1 MPDFREALDIGK
13 VIVLDGAMGTEIY
26 RRGVFINRCY
36 DDLSRTNGN
45 LIQEIHTEYRQAGAE
60 VLETNTFGA
69 NRFRLRGYGLE
80 SEASAIN
87 TAAAR
92 LAREVA
98 GEDLFVAGSIGP
110 IGVRLEPYGATSR
123 SEAREAFREQA
134 AALSDGGVDLFLL
147 ETFSDLEEIQQA
159 IEGCREATD
168 LPVVAQ
174 ATIQTDGQTT
184 YGDKPEHIAEELE
197 AMGADAVGL
206 NCSVGPAIILGA
218 IQQMSRATDLPLA
231 ATPNAGLPRE
241 VQGRKIYLADP
252 EYMASYARKLVQ
264 AGVRIVGG
272 CCGTTPAHTREM
284 ASQLRAVAPRT
295 PVVTVGRELVGV
307 PGASVVDA
315 EVAVEPMPMAERS
328 AWGRRLAAGEVVTSV
343 EILPPRGADASGMLD
358 SCRWLKEAGVHA
370 VNVPDGARAMMRMS
384 VIAASS
390 LIEREVGIET
400 VVHYCCRDRNLLGM
414 MSDLIGAEA
423 LGLRNMLI
431 ITGDPPKMGP
441 YPDSTAVFDVDAVG
455 LTNLVSRLNQ
465 GLDLGG
471 NALGSSTS
479 FVLGVGVNPGA
490 VDFEREI
497 DHWYWKVEAGAEFG
511 VTQPVFDVETLVRFL
526 ERIEKEGT
534 RIPIVAGIWPLVSL
548 RNAEFLNSEV
558 PGIDV
563 PDRYLERMGKAQE
576 KGKEE
581 ARAEGCAIAREM
593 LAEVSELVEG
603 VQVSAPFGKV
613 PYALDVFAALD
624 EYPSLEELEERMAG

>member
-1 MPDFREALDIGK
+1 MPDFREALDSGK

-36 DDLSRTNGN
+36 DDLSRTNTN

-80 SEASAIN
+80 SEAGAIN
-87 TAAAR
+87 EAAAR

-98 GEDLFVAGSIGP
+98 GDDLFVGGSIGP
-110 IGVRLEPYGATSR
+110 IGVRLEPYGETSR

-134 AALSDGGVDLFLL
+134 AALLGGGVDLFLL
-147 ETFSDLEEIQQA
+147 ETFSDLEEIRQA
-159 IEGCREATD
+159 IAGCREATD

-174 ATIQTDGQTT
+174 ATIQTDGHTT
-184 YGDKPEHIAEELE
+184 YGDRPEHVAEELE
-197 AMGADAVGL
+197 GMGVDAIGL

-218 IQQMSRATDLPLA
+218 IQRMAEVTNLPLA

-272 CCGTTPAHTREM
+272 CCGTTPEHTREM
-284 ASQLRAVAPRT
+284 VSQLRAVSPRT
-295 PVVTVGRELVGV
+295 PVVTVGKELVGV
-307 PGASVVDA
+307 PGATEVAADA
-315 EVAVEPMPMAERS
+315 AVEPLPLAERS
-328 AWGRRLAAGEVVTSV
+328 AWGRRLAAGEMVTSV
-343 EILPPRGADASGMLD
+343 EILPPRGADATGMLD
-358 SCRWLKEAGVHA
+358 ACRWLKEAGGHA
-370 VNVPDGARAMMRMS
+370 VNVPDGARAMMRMG

-441 YPDSTAVFDVDAVG
+441 YPDATAVFDVDSVG
-455 LTNLVSRLNQ
+455 LTNLVSRLNR

-479 FVLGVGVNPGA
+479 FVVGVGVNPGA

-497 DHWYWKVEAGAEFG
+497 EHWYWKVEAGAEFG
-511 VTQPVFDVETLVRFL
+511 VTQPVFDVETLVSFL
-526 ERIEKEGT
+526 DRIEKDGT

-563 PDRYLERMGKAQE
+563 PERYLERMKAAQE
-576 KGKEE
+576 LGKDE
-581 ARAEGCAIAREM
+581 ARAEGCTIAREM
-593 LAEVSELVEG
+593 LAEVKELVEG

-624 EYPSLEELEERMAG
+624 EYPSLEELGERMAG